1 MVLLIIS
8 FAAWGVTGY
17 ITQVREDNDVAT
29 IGDMSISTTELS
41 REFQREVNQLKARGI
56 EITAEQAR
64 SLGLLDQVL
73 DRMIAARV
81 YEAGGDWLGL
91 AVSDTSV
98 RGVIAEIPSFF
109 DETGHFSRARYEFAL
124 NQSGISEGQFV
135 ADVRRDI
142 LRRQIVNSLDFSDP
156 APKALAD
163 ALHRWRGEKRTVVL
177 AVVSP
182 DPALDVGEPDEAALA
197 ALHEQE
203 TDRFTAPERR
213 RISFIH
219 LDRERALRE
228 VVVTDDQLRQRYE
241 ENLASYTQPEKRTV
255 QQILVPDEDTARR
268 VAAAIGEGR
277 SFETVA
283 KEIAGQDAAA
293 LDLGTFTAADFPVP
307 ELWDAVAGLEQGQ
320 VSEPRE
326 SPFGWHI
333 FRVTKIV
340 PESVTPFE
348 QARDKIEK
356 DLQGEQVADV
366 LPGLSRALEDELA
379 GGATLE
385 EAAAALDVPL
395 RQTPLIDING
405 AGTDGQKVPD
415 LPAGDFLDTAF
426 LTEKGE
432 VSYEVKQLQAG
443 GYYVLRVDD
452 VVPSALRPLA
462 EVRDEVVE
470 LWKSDKRHEA
480 ARARALEI
488 VTRVENGESLTD
500 IAGAEGLTATESKP
514 FDRRGT
520 GSESASVTPQLA
532 SDVFKL
538 QPGQAA
544 MDESPDGFT
553 VAQLKTI
560 VPADPTKPG
569 EIATVLANQMMSDVL
584 VELNNAL
591 RERFEVAVDRAAL
604 NRL

>member
-1 MVLLIIS
+1 
-8 FAAWGVTGY
+8 
-17 ITQVREDNDVAT
+17 
-29 IGDMSISTTELS
+29 
-41 REFQREVNQLKARGI
+41 
-56 EITAEQAR
+56 
-64 SLGLLDQVL
+64 
-73 DRMIAARV
+73 
-81 YEAGGDWLGL
+81 
-91 AVSDTSV
+91 
-98 RGVIAEIPSFF
+98 
-109 DETGHFSRARYEFAL
+109 
-124 NQSGISEGQFV
+124 
-135 ADVRRDI
+135 
-142 LRRQIVNSLDFSDP
+142 
-156 APKALAD
+156 
-163 ALHRWRGEKRTVVL
+163 
-177 AVVSP
+177 
-182 DPALDVGEPDEAALA
+182 
-197 ALHEQE
+197 
-203 TDRFTAPERR
+203 
-213 RISFIH
+213 
-219 LDRERALRE
+219 
-228 VVVTDDQLRQRYE
+228 
-241 ENLASYTQPEKRTV
+241 
-255 QQILVPDEDTARR
+255 VPDEDTARR
-268 VAAAIGEGR
+268 AAAAIGEGR